1 MAVQQERGLDAL
13 LNKLPPDDAKEFVKA
28 VTAIMKDA
36 ADSTRETVLGTL
48 PDILRF
54 VRETLGY
61 TDSVLAEVEDLT
73 NKTGDTR
80 EDLLLK
86 ALTLYEAAL
95 EATQKGQRLVLV
107 GPDYRF
113 IQEIVGIDRVKP
125 EAATSGTTTK

>member
-1 MAVQQERGLDAL
+1 MADEQGKGLDAIL
-13 LNKLPPDDAKEFVKA
+13 KKLSPEDARLFMKA
-28 VTAIMKDA
+28 V
-36 ADSTRETVLGTL
+36 ADTTFEAVEARIPGLFGS
-48 PDILRF
+48 
-54 VRETLGY
+54 VRDMLGY
-61 TDSVLAEVEDLT
+61 TDAVLAEVEDLT

-86 ALTLYEAAL
+86 ALTLYEAAF

-125 EAATSGTTTK
+125 EAATSGSLAK